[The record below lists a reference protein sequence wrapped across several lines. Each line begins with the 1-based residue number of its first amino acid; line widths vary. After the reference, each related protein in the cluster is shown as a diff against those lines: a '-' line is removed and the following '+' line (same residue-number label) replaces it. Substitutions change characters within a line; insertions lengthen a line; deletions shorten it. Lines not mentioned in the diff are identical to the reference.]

1 MYSSEKQ
8 HIPEKK
14 REHLIYGILGTVF
27 LLLYFLLI
35 SYIFSIP
42 FIVISVIF
50 YGIMLNKQFYNRK
63 KIPAALIISR
73 VAIPAAIII
82 ALWLGNFGGTLYF
95 VYPKFGKEI
104 TVLFLSLFFVSIGIG
119 GIVFGKN
126 PIINNH
132 NASYSTFSRA
142 FFPTF
147 FILVLFIIFELITP
161 IYPLSL
167 MFLFAFFALFT
178 FSFFYLYIDSDTLEK
193 SNNASRMVSRS
204 SSVAIYVGILGFL
217 AGLYIA
223 LYSSS
228 FAIATLIALILYSM
242 GGAGILV
249 YAIYQG
255 TSKNFKTN
263 SMTVFKKFEKEGSV
277 FMSHDIQNMGEA
289 LDSFENEGKKEE
301 LIIVVAKFLA
311 DRGKNV
317 DYIKKSLKAVIDYKL
332 PNSIIIGASKPGS
345 SVYRSEIEKRKI
357 ITKVV
362 IENISVIGEVN
373 E

>member
-1 MYSSEKQ
+1 MYSSQKQ
-8 HIPEKK
+8 NIDEKK
-14 REHLIYGILGTVF
+14 GEYLLYGIAGTVF
-27 LLLYFLLI
+27 LLLYLLLI

-50 YGIMLNKQFYNRK
+50 YGVLLNKHFYKRK
-63 KIPAALIISR
+63 NLTVAMIISR
-73 VAIPAAIII
+73 VAVPAAIIFV
-82 ALWLGNFGGTLYF
+82 LWIGNFGGTLYL
-95 VYPKFGKEI
+95 VYPKFGNEI
-104 TVLFLSLFFVSIGIG
+104 TVVFLSLFFLSIGIG
-119 GIVFGKN
+119 GIVFSKN
-126 PIINNH
+126 PMIRTY
-132 NASYSTFSRA
+132 NASYSTFSGA

-147 FILVLFIIFELITP
+147 FILVIFIIFQFIKP

-167 MFLFAFFALFT
+167 MFLFAFFSQFT
-178 FSFFYLYIDSDTLEK
+178 FSFFYLSIDSDSLEK

-217 AGLYIA
+217 AGLYIE

-228 FAIATLIALILYSM
+228 FAIATLIALVLYSM
-242 GGAGILV
+242 GGAGVLV

-277 FMSHDIQNMGEA
+277 SMSHDIQNMGEA

-301 LIIVVAKFLA
+301 LIIVVSKFLA

-345 SVYRSEIEKRKI
+345 SVYKSEIEKRKI

-362 IENISVIGEVN
+362 IENISVVGEVN